1 MSISNV
7 KEYKRYFGDF
17 RGVDFASDQTQVS
30 EKRFAR
36 AVNVYK
42 DYQTSNG
49 HGIET
54 IPGFRRRVQAPNKG
68 KVYGIHTFNLQAD
81 ISEERKTFVHAGT
94 ELYLWENFAD
104 EENEKLTS
112 VFSGMNERE
121 SVSFVFNNRLYIID
135 GKNYIYYD
143 GESVKTVKDD
153 AYIPTTYINIIPDGE
168 NADIGAEY
176 EQRNML
182 SPYFKHTFIVT
193 EYKTANELPVI
204 STKFYMN
211 EPFDEIT
218 SVLLY
223 GKELTYKDDY
233 TVDKIA
239 GYVWIFSTTLPEKT
253 PMLDENGEEIKDA
266 SGNTVNYPEMHAGVE
281 ITAKRKIYDAKDV
294 RVKTNDGSFKTYSAY
309 KDDAAYKMDEDGTFR
324 SLVETA
330 TIATVFDNRI
340 FFSGFP
346 GRPSL
351 ILYCARN
358 STGYS
363 DPSYIGVLNY
373 MQDGVGDSSIKAMV
387 PIANALLVLKARS
400 EHESSVYYHTPTET
414 GLDIVPKVY
423 PSESGLAGTGCL
435 GAAINFL
442 DDPVYISSLGV
453 EAIGQLSVRYERARE
468 HRSSLVDAVL
478 VNNPHLKDAR
488 LCEWNGYLLVLVGGC
503 IFMADSRQKYQA
515 STGDIEYEWYYLE
528 DIGVYDGQTEK
539 YEFIKKYPKE
549 FIKSDG
555 EPAEVYVNYQ
565 GVEYKIHVISD
576 FEESI
581 DIDEAI
587 AVLSQNVVVSAQNVF
602 ADIAI
607 CEDRD
612 GKKVALLCETFGEMH
627 GGVFQ
632 MATAITSFSHENV
645 ANVYFG
651 CENGVVCSFNF
662 DKRTT
667 DDGLIDS
674 KWYTFDNRRITSGI
688 SLTMDNCGWPDTT
701 KTTIKKSLVVKAR
714 SMSSVAAKI
723 NVRTNRKSD
732 SHVGNIAAT
741 FGVRGFFSDMNF
753 QDVTFF
759 INDMPLFSLN
769 EKEKKW
775 VEKQYSIYSDIFQRP
790 FSLVYLMYRYRIV
803 GKYKGK

>member
-81 ISEERKTFVHAGT
+81 ISEKRKTFVHAGT

-112 VFSGMNERE
+112 VFSEMNERE

-135 GKNYIYYD
+135 GKNYIVYD
-143 GESVKTVKDD
+143 GKSIEPVKKN

-182 SPYFKHTFIVT
+182 SPYFKHTFIIT
-193 EYKTANELPVI
+193 EYKNENGATIIPQL
-204 STKFYMN
+204 FFMN
-211 EPFDEIT
+211 EPFDEIE
-218 SVLLY
+218 SVYLY
-223 GKELTYKDDY
+223 GNKLVLGTDY
-233 TVDKIA
+233 TVSESKNSIKLKNKPT
-239 GYVWIFSTTLPEKT
+239 VPEKT
-253 PMLDENGEEIKDA
+253 PMLDENGNTMVDA
-266 SGNTVNYPEMHAGVE
+266 DGKQVNYPEMHAGLE
-281 ITAKRKIYDAKDV
+281 ITAKRNIYSAEDV
-294 RVKTNDGSFKTYSAY
+294 RVKAKDGSFVTYSAY
-309 KDDAAYKMDEDGTFR
+309 KEADAYKVEDGVLQ

-346 GRPSL
+346 GRPNL

-539 YEFIKKYPKE
+539 YEFIKQYPKE
-549 FIKSDG
+549 FIKPDG
-555 EPAEVYVNYQ
+555 ERADAFLNYQ

-587 AVLSQNVVVSAQNVF
+587 AVLSQNIVVSGQNVF

-627 GGVFQ
+627 GGVFK
-632 MATAITSFSHENV
+632 MATAITSFSHKNV